1 MMRTKVRQ
9 RRNNKVRLFMKRM
22 RQSRWYRTLV
32 LRTAMATLFMLIGVP
47 GILALIFSQK
57 AEAHDCAEEVYYK
70 YYHRIEVVEGDSL
83 WSIAKENYVG
93 SEQTIQEYIAEVQ
106 HINHC
111 WDGKIYAGEELM
123 IPYYSTEFK

>member
-1 MMRTKVRQ
+1 MMCTKGRQ
-9 RRNNKVRLFMKRM
+9 KRSNKMRLFMKRM
-22 RQSRWYRTLV
+22 KQSRWYRTLV
-32 LRTAMATLFMLIGVP
+32 LRTAMAALFMLIGIP
-47 GILALIFSQK
+47 GILALVFSQK
-57 AEAHDCAEEVYYK
+57 AEAHEGSEEVYYK

-111 WDGKIYAGEELM
+111 WDGKIYAGDELM